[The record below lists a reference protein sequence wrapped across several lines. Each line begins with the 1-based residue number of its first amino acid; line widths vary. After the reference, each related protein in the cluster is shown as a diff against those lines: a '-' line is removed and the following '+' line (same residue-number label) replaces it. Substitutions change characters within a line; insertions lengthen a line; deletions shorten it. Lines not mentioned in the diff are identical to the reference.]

1 MKITVIYSFLIG
13 SIFSLAGITP
23 TLAQQ
28 KNAPKLPNGVREEV
42 HTRNPNAKT
51 VFLKDFVTFHLVILT
66 ENDSIVRSTYFEN
79 KPIVKY
85 MAEYSTPDKY
95 TYRERGVLYDILRMM
110 RIGDSATYHISSDL
124 LFNEKIFMRRPD
136 FIRTGSEVKYII
148 KVLKVQTE
156 DEVNKEKELANYNQ
170 LQADNKLIGEYVSQ
184 NRLKPR
190 KTSTGLWF
198 VVDSAGTGK
207 NPTPGDIVSVRFE
220 GRFLDGT
227 LFNSSDNYGGV
238 LDFPVDENIAIP
250 GFDQAVKIL
259 KEGGSGTFIVPS
271 VLAYGKKG
279 VSGLI
284 PPDANLVFHI
294 ELLAIKEKVK
304 IDTKEGDNEDQNP
317 NQDPDFDV
325 KTGKTKDLQKN
336 TGVKEK
342 ENTDLKV
349 YDKDNKEKKEI
360 QFDQYEKDYVKRMN
374 SGKKK
379 NR

>member
-1 MKITVIYSFLIG
+1 MKRTLSYSLLAVCLI
-13 SIFSLAGITP
+13 SLLGIHQT
-23 TLAQQ
+23 TAQQ
-28 KNAPKLPNGVREEV
+28 KNAPKLPKDVREEI
-42 HTRNPNAKT
+42 HTRNPTAKT
-51 VFLKDFVTFHLVILT
+51 VFLKDFVTFNLVILT

-136 FIRTGSEVKYII
+136 FIRPGSEVKYII

-259 KEGGSGTFIVPS
+259 KEGGGGTFIVPS

-304 IDTKEGDNEDQNP
+304 IDTKEGDSENPNP

-336 TGVKEK
+336 ASEK
-342 ENTDLKV
+342 ENTELKV
-349 YDKDNKEKKEI
+349 YDKDNKEKKET
-360 QFDQYEKDYVKRMN
+360 QADQYEKDYVKRMN
-374 SGKKK
+374 TGKKK